1 MKILDKLISKIAV
14 LFLII
19 VASIFIL
26 LPFDGIKILS
36 LNNITRVINTTRG
49 NYLYSIGGV
58 IIFILSIKSLFSGI
72 TKGSNRQNHI
82 VTPMN
87 FGDLRISDEAIE
99 GLTQNVISRI
109 VGIRS
114 SKITVDFSEG
124 YIFIEIK
131 GQVAPEVNIPSITDE
146 IQNAVKDTVEAH
158 TGIQVSRVNVD
169 ILSISSPTKSLK

>member
-1 MKILDKLISKIAV
+1 MKILDKLISKIST
-14 LFLII
+14 LFLVV
-19 VASIFIL
+19 VAAIFII
-26 LPFDGIKILS
+26 LPFDVVGIFS
-36 LNNITRVINTTRG
+36 LNNINRAINTIIG

-58 IIFILSIKSLFSGI
+58 IILILSIKSLFSRI
-72 TKGSNRQNHI
+72 TKNSNRQNHI

-114 SKITVDFSEG
+114 SKIAVDFSDG

-146 IQNAVKDTVEAH
+146 IQNGVKDTVESH

-169 ILSISSPTKSLK
+169 ILSISSATKSLK

>member
-87 FGDLRISDEAIE
+87 FGRIAAQTARNI
-99 GLTQNVISRI
+99 VIQ
-109 VGIRS
+109 
-114 SKITVDFSEG
+114 KIKDAERDII
-124 YIFIEIK
+124 YNEFITREK
-131 GQVAPEVNIPSITDE
+131 ELSINKE
-146 IQNAVKDTVEAH
+146 VKDFLDK
-158 TGIQVSRVNVD
+158 R
-169 ILSISSPTKSLK
+169 LKNKLINIYT